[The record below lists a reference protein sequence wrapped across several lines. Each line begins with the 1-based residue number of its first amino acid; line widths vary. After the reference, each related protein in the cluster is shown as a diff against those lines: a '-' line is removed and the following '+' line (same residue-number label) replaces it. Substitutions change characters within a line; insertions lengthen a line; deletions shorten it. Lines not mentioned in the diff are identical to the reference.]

1 MTVSCVGIRTEK
13 VSIVRQLR
21 NMFMKAPEI
30 EIGQVSVATTE
41 YKGHDPEYWAEQ
53 ATNRIVSVGSNCHP
67 AIAQQAEA
75 FKEVVQTLVCLYMKE
90 AIKSDRTT
98 LIAELLKQ
106 GHEDMAEILRR
117 V

>member
-1 MTVSCVGIRTEK
+1 VTVSYVEIRTEK
-13 VSIVRQLR
+13 VSIHRQLR
-21 NMFMKAPEI
+21 SMFMKAPEI
-30 EIGQVSVATTE
+30 EIGQVAVTTTE

-53 ATNRIVSVGSNCHP
+53 ATSRIVSVGGNCHP

-75 FKEVVQTLVCLYMKE
+75 FKEVVQTAVCHYIKE
-90 AIKSDRTT
+90 AIRSDRTT

>member
-1 MTVSCVGIRTEK
+1 
-13 VSIVRQLR
+13 
-21 NMFMKAPEI
+21 MFVKAPEI

-41 YKGHDPEYWAEQ
+41 YKGHVPEYWAEQ
-53 ATNRIVSVGSNCHP
+53 ATNRIVSVGGNCHP
-67 AIAQQAEA
+67 VIAEQAEA

>member
-1 MTVSCVGIRTEK
+1 MVSCVEIRTEK
-13 VSIVRQLR
+13 VSIRRWLR

-53 ATNRIVSVGSNCHP
+53 ATNRIVSVGGNCHP
-67 AIAQQAEA
+67 VIAEQAEA